1 MISQF
6 KGKRQVVFCD
16 IDNSFY
22 DIESAMVS
30 IHSDYPINSK
40 SYDLDGKFL
49 AEFHNP
55 QLYQLEFV
63 NKDVL
68 TFLQTKVDEGYQ
80 IVFYS
85 HSVSAEIYL
94 RKLWLVQ
101 EYFGSV
107 PLVPVVSD
115 YDLPSLIHV
124 FNNNGEDLDD
134 VIFIDDKPNRI
145 EFLLENNIKV
155 VGVKHPYNKELLEGK
170 RTLTPNYLLEK
181 VGSNGLIGQVR
192 EVEDEQ

>member
-1 MISQF
+1 MISKF
-6 KGKRQVVFCD
+6 KGSKQVVFCD

-22 DIESAMVS
+22 DIESAMYS
-30 IHSDYPINSK
+30 KFPDYPINTE

-49 AEFHNP
+49 AEFYNP
-55 QLYQLEFV
+55 KLYQTEFV
-63 NKDVL
+63 NKEVL
-68 TFLQTKVDEGYQ
+68 TFLRTKVDEGYQ
-80 IVFYS
+80 VVFYS
-85 HSVSAEIYL
+85 HSCSAEIYL
-94 RKLWLVQ
+94 RKLWLVH
-101 EYFGSV
+101 EFFNSV

-124 FNNNGEDLDD
+124 FDNNGKDLEDI
-134 VIFIDDKPNRI
+134 IFIDDKPKRI

-155 VGVKHPYNKELLEGK
+155 VGVQHPYNKKLLEGK

-181 VGSNGLIGQVR
+181 VDSNGLIGQVK

>member
-22 DIESAMVS
+22 DIESAMYS
-30 IHSDYPINSK
+30 KFPDYPINTE

-49 AEFHNP
+49 AEFYNP
-55 QLYQLEFV
+55 KLYQTEFV
-63 NKDVL
+63 NKEVL
-68 TFLQTKVDEGYQ
+68 TFLRTKVDEGYQ
-80 IVFYS
+80 VVFYS
-85 HSVSAEIYL
+85 HSCSAEIYL

-101 EYFGSV
+101 ELFGSV

-124 FNNNGEDLDD
+124 FDDKGKNLEDF
-134 VIFIDDKPNRI
+134 IYIDDKPSRI
-145 EFLLENNIKV
+145 ELLQRNHIKV
-155 VGVKHPYNKELLEGK
+155 VGVKHPYNKKSLEGK

-181 VGSNGLIGQVR
+181 INSNGLIGQVK

>member
-1 MISQF
+1 MISQL
-6 KGKRQVVFCD
+6 KGKKKVVFCD
-16 IDNSFY
+16 IDNSLY
-22 DIESAMVS
+22 DVESAMVS
-30 IHSDYPINSK
+30 LHQDYPINSE

-55 QLYQLEFV
+55 NLYQLEFV

-80 IVFYS
+80 IFFYS

-101 EYFGSV
+101 ELFGSV

-124 FNNNGEDLDD
+124 FDNKGGNLEDF
-134 VIFIDDKPNRI
+134 IYIDDKPNRI

-155 VGVKHPYNKELLEGK
+155 VGVQHPYNKELLAGK
-170 RTLTPNYLLEK
+170 RTLTPNYLLRK
-181 VGSNGLIGQVR
+181 GIRV
-192 EVEDEQ
+192 

>member
-6 KGKRQVVFCD
+6 KGKKQVVFCD

-30 IHSDYPINSK
+30 IHHDYPINSE

-49 AEFHNP
+49 AEFYNP
-55 QLYQLEFV
+55 KLYQLEFV
-63 NKDVL
+63 NKEVL
-68 TFLQTKVDEGYQ
+68 SFLRLRQKIGYQ

-85 HSVSAEIYL
+85 HSCSAEIYL

-101 EYFGSV
+101 EFFGFV
-107 PLVPVVSD
+107 PLVPITAD
-115 YDLPSLIHV
+115 ADLPSLVHV
-124 FNNNGEDLDD
+124 FDNKGKDLEDF
-134 VIFIDDKPNRI
+134 IFIDDKPSRI
-145 EFLLENNIKV
+145 ELLQRNHIRF
-155 VGVKHPYNKELLEGK
+155 VGVKHPYNKDLLEGY
-170 RTLTPNYLLEK
+170 RYLTPNYLLDK
-181 VGSNGLIGQVR
+181 LYSNGLVGEVK

>member
-1 MISQF
+1 MISEF
-6 KGKRQVVFCD
+6 KGKTQVVFCD

-22 DIESAMVS
+22 DIESAMYFR
-30 IHSDYPINSK
+30 HPDYPINSE

-49 AEFHNP
+49 AEFYNP
-55 QLYQLEFV
+55 KLYQLEFV

-68 TFLQTKVDEGYQ
+68 TFLRTKADEGYQ
-80 IVFYS
+80 LFFYS
-85 HSVSAEIYL
+85 HSCSAEIYL

-115 YDLPSLIHV
+115 YDLPSLITV
-124 FNNNGEDLDD
+124 FDNTGEDLEDI
-134 VIFIDDKPNRI
+134 IFIDDKPSRI

-155 VGVKHPYNKELLEGK
+155 VGVKHPYNKDLLEGK

-181 VGSNGLIGQVR
+181 VNFNGLIGQVK

>member
-6 KGKRQVVFCD
+6 KVKKQVVFCD

-22 DIESAMVS
+22 DIESAMYFR
-30 IHSDYPINSK
+30 HSDYPINTT

-49 AEFHNP
+49 AEFYNP

-63 NKDVL
+63 NKEVL

-85 HSVSAEIYL
+85 HSCSAEIYL

-101 EYFGSV
+101 EFFGSV
-107 PLVPVVSD
+107 PLVPITAD
-115 YDLPSLIHV
+115 ADLPSLVHV
-124 FNNNGEDLDD
+124 FDNKGKDLEDF
-134 VIFIDDKPNRI
+134 IFIDDKPSRI
-145 EFLLENNIKV
+145 ELLQRNHIRF
-155 VGVKHPYNKELLEGK
+155 VGVKHPYNKDLLEGY
-170 RTLTPNYLLEK
+170 RYLTPNYLLDNLY
-181 VGSNGLIGQVR
+181 SNGLVGEVK

>member
-6 KGKRQVVFCD
+6 KGKKQVVFCD

-22 DIESAMVS
+22 DIESAMYS
-30 IHSDYPINSK
+30 KFPDYPINTE

-49 AEFHNP
+49 AEFYNP
-55 QLYQLEFV
+55 KLYQTEFV
-63 NKDVL
+63 NKEVL
-68 TFLQTKVDEGYQ
+68 TFLRTKVDEGYQ
-80 IVFYS
+80 VVFYS
-85 HSVSAEIYL
+85 HSCSAEIYL

-101 EYFGSV
+101 ELFGSV

-124 FNNNGEDLDD
+124 FDNNGKDLEDI
-134 VIFIDDKPNRI
+134 IFIDDKPKRI

-155 VGVKHPYNKELLEGK
+155 VGVQHPYNKKLLEGK

-181 VGSNGLIGQVR
+181 VDSNGLIGQVK

>member
-1 MISQF
+1 MISKF
-6 KGKRQVVFCD
+6 KGKKKVVFCD

-22 DIESAMVS
+22 DIESAMLS
-30 IHSDYPINSK
+30 LHKDYPINSE

-49 AEFHNP
+49 AEFLNP
-55 QLYQLEFV
+55 KLYQLEFV

-80 IVFYS
+80 LVFYS

-101 EYFGSV
+101 ELLGSV

-124 FNNNGEDLDD
+124 FDNNGEDLEDI
-134 VIFIDDKPNRI
+134 IFIDDKPSRI
-145 EFLLENNIKV
+145 ELLQRNHIKV
-155 VGVKHPYNKELLEGK
+155 VGVKHPYNKGLLEGK
-170 RTLTPNYLLEK
+170 RTLTPNYLLRK
-181 VGSNGLIGQVR
+181 GIIV
-192 EVEDEQ
+192 

>member
-16 IDNSFY
+16 IDNSLY

-30 IHSDYPINSK
+30 IHKDYPINSE

-49 AEFHNP
+49 VEFNNP
-55 QLYQLEFV
+55 NLYQLEFV

-85 HSVSAEIYL
+85 HSVSAEVYL

-101 EYFGSV
+101 ELFGSV

-124 FNNNGEDLDD
+124 FDNNGKYLQA
-134 VIFIDDKPNRI
+134 ITFIDDKPNRI

-155 VGVKHPYNKELLEGK
+155 VGVQHPYNKKLLEGK
-170 RTLTPNYLLEK
+170 RTLTPNYLLRK
-181 VGSNGLIGQVR
+181 GIRV
-192 EVEDEQ
+192 

>member
-40 SYDLDGKFL
+40 SYDLDDKFL

-155 VGVKHPYNKELLEGK
+155 VGVKHHYNKELLEGK